1 MTETFDVTAGDV
13 TAGAGGTARRPVD
26 PWVAAVPVLTGI
38 VLVTLDTTIV
48 NVALRDI
55 GADMAVGTSIA
66 WVATAYFLGTCA
78 SQPVAGWLAG
88 RLGQKG
94 VFLMAFV
101 VFSLA
106 SVGCAVSPNLATL
119 VTWRVVQGSAGG
131 VMAPVGM
138 AMMLSLFP
146 REMHGRAMGIAS
158 MALMLT
164 PAVGPTVGGLIVDNV
179 SWHWL
184 FLVNVPVGIA
194 AIEAGRRLIPVVGV
208 RSDRA
213 FDATGLV
220 LGSGGLSLA
229 ALGLMEGNDWGWTST
244 ATITSLGIG
253 VAALVVFVVYEL
265 KITHPMVELRMLSN
279 STFRSSLIIM
289 MLVAMA
295 QFGRLVFVPLS
306 LESLR
311 GYSALKAGALLAPGA
326 LLGMAASFTSGRL
339 VDRVGPRLPIA
350 AGCVLSLIGT
360 LGLTTLKL
368 DTPIFVVGTILSV
381 QSAGM
386 GLVIAPA
393 MVAGI
398 SELPAHLIP
407 QGTGMRS
414 LGGQISGAMAVAIL
428 GAVVSTRM
436 GADPTPAHAQA
447 TYDSAFYAAAVGV
460 VIALVLA
467 FRLPSSVTRHD
478 DGPMMLVP
486 E

>member
-1 MTETFDVTAGDV
+1 MTEISDVVPEPFEAGPK
-13 TAGAGGTARRPVD
+13 PVD
-26 PWVAAVPVLTGI
+26 PWLAAVPVIAGI

-55 GADMAVGTSIA
+55 GHDLGVGTSIA
-66 WVATAYFLGTCA
+66 WVATAYFLGTCG

-94 VFLMAFV
+94 VFLTAFIG
-101 VFSLA
+101 FCLA
-106 SVGCAVSPNLATL
+106 SVGCAASPNLGAL
-119 VTWRVVQGSAGG
+119 VAMRVVQGSAGG

-138 AMMLSLFP
+138 AMMLSLIP

-164 PAVGPTVGGLIVDNV
+164 PAVGPTAGGLIVDNV

-184 FLVNVPVGIA
+184 FLVNVPIGA
-194 AIEAGRRLIPVVGV
+194 LAIVAGRRLIPVVGV

-213 FDATGLV
+213 FDGVGLL

-229 ALGLMEGNDWGWTST
+229 ALGLMQGNDWGWTST
-244 ATITSLGIG
+244 ATVTSLAIG
-253 VAALVVFVVYEL
+253 VAALAAFVAYEL
-265 KITHPMVELRMLSN
+265 KIPHPLVELRMLSLSN
-279 STFRSSLIIM
+279 FRSALIIM

-295 QFGRLVFVPLS
+295 QFGRLVFVPLA

-311 GYSALKAGALLAPGA
+311 GYSALEAGALLAPGA
-326 LLGMAASFTSGRL
+326 LVGMAASFASGRL
-339 VDRVGPRLPIA
+339 IERVGPRLPIV
-350 AGCVLSLIGT
+350 AGCVLSLVGT
-360 LGLTTLKL
+360 LGLTRLQL
-368 DTPIFVVGTILSV
+368 DTPVFVVGAILSV

-414 LGGQISGAMAVAIL
+414 LGGQVSGALAVAIL

-436 GADPTPAHAQA
+436 GVDPTPAHAQA
-447 TYDSAFYAAAVGV
+447 TYNSAFYAAALGV

-467 FRLPSSVTRHD
+467 LRMPPQVSRHD
-478 DGPMMLVP
+478 DGPMLLSP

>member
-1 MTETFDVTAGDV
+1 MTEISDVVPEPFEAGPK
-13 TAGAGGTARRPVD
+13 PVD
-26 PWVAAVPVLTGI
+26 PWLAAVPVIAGI

-55 GADMAVGTSIA
+55 GHDLGVGTSIA
-66 WVATAYFLGTCA
+66 WVATAYFLGTCG

-94 VFLMAFV
+94 VFLTAFIG
-101 VFSLA
+101 FCLA
-106 SVGCAVSPNLATL
+106 SVGCAASPNLGAL
-119 VTWRVVQGSAGG
+119 VAMRVVQGSAGG

-164 PAVGPTVGGLIVDNV
+164 PAVGPTAGGLIVDNV

-184 FLVNVPVGIA
+184 FLVNVPIGA
-194 AIEAGRRLIPVVGV
+194 LAIVAGRRLIPVVGV

-213 FDATGLV
+213 FDGVGLL

-229 ALGLMEGNDWGWTST
+229 ALGLMQGNDWGWTST
-244 ATITSLGIG
+244 ATVTSLAIG
-253 VAALVVFVVYEL
+253 VAALAAFVAYEL
-265 KITHPMVELRMLSN
+265 KIPHPLVELRMLSLSN
-279 STFRSSLIIM
+279 FRSALIIM

-295 QFGRLVFVPLS
+295 QFGRLVFVPLA

-311 GYSALKAGALLAPGA
+311 GYSALEAGALLAPGA
-326 LLGMAASFTSGRL
+326 LVGMAASFASGRL
-339 VDRVGPRLPIA
+339 IERVGPRLPIV
-350 AGCVLSLIGT
+350 AGCVLSLVGT
-360 LGLTTLKL
+360 LGLTRLQL
-368 DTPIFVVGTILSV
+368 DTPVFVVGAILSV

-414 LGGQISGAMAVAIL
+414 LGGQVSGALAVAIL

-436 GADPTPAHAQA
+436 GVDPTPAHAQA
-447 TYDSAFYAAAVGV
+447 TYNSAFYAAALGV

-467 FRLPSSVTRHD
+467 LRMPPQVSRHD
-478 DGPMMLVP
+478 DGPMLLSP